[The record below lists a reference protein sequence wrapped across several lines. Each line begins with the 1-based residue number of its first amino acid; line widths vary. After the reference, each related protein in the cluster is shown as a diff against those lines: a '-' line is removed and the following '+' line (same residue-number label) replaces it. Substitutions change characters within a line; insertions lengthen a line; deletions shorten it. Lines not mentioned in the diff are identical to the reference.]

1 MQKRIALRRG
11 RSSFVP
17 LRLRYDDER
26 VQLYCYSPSYSLIT
40 ASPFLSREPTCNHRR
55 IEYTYQRHYLREVTA

>member
-1 MQKRIALRRG
+1 MQKRNALRRG

-26 VQLYCYSPSYSLIT
+26 VQLYCYSTSYSLIT
-40 ASPFLSREPTCNHRR
+40 ASPVLSCEPTCNRHY
-55 IEYTYQRHYLREVTA
+55 IEYTYQQHDLREVTA

>member
-26 VQLYCYSPSYSLIT
+26 VQLYCYSTSYSLLT
-40 ASPFLSREPTCNHRR
+40 ASPVLSCEPACNRHY
-55 IEYTYQRHYLREVTA
+55 IEYTYQQHDLREVTA

>member
-1 MQKRIALRRG
+1 MQKRIAPRRG

-26 VQLYCYSPSYSLIT
+26 VQLYYYSPSYSLIT
-40 ASPFLSREPTCNHRR
+40 ASPFLSREPTRHH
-55 IEYTYQRHYLREVTA
+55 IEYTYQKHYLREVTA